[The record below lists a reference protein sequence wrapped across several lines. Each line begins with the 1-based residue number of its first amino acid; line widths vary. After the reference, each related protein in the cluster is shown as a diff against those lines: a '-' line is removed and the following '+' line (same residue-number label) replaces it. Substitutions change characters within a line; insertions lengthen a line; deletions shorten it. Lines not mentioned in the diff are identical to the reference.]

1 MDSSLIFIIVLSV
14 ILPLVIVFVVMSKVR
29 SAFGM
34 SPEKQAQAQNLV
46 ATGAKA
52 RAKILRVS
60 PTGMIVNE
68 INIQCNVEF
77 QLEPLMGGAPFMAQ
91 KTMMINQTQMPRVGD
106 VWPAWYDRSAPTTFA
121 VGMPDGASAEQ
132 IPVFREFGIPHPL
145 DPSTGA
151 AATPPPPSAGSDR
164 VADLERLAK
173 LKADGVL
180 TEAEFQAEKARLMGS

>member
-1 MDSSLIFIIVLSV
+1 MSMTLIIVLSV
-14 ILPLVIVFVVMSKVR
+14 VVPLVITFYILRKVR
-29 SAFGM
+29 GAFGM

-60 PTGMIVNE
+60 PTGMIINE

-77 QLEPLMGGAPFMAQ
+77 QMEPLEGGAPFMAQ

-106 VWPAWYDRSAPTTFA
+106 VWPAWYDRVDPTTFA
-121 VGMPDGASAEQ
+121 VGMPDGASADQ
-132 IPVFREFGIPHPL
+132 LPIFREFGIPHPL

-151 AATPPPPSAGSDR
+151 AAAPAAGGSDR

-173 LKADGVL
+173 LMADGVL
-180 TEAEFQAEKARLMGS
+180 SEAEFQAEKAKLMGS